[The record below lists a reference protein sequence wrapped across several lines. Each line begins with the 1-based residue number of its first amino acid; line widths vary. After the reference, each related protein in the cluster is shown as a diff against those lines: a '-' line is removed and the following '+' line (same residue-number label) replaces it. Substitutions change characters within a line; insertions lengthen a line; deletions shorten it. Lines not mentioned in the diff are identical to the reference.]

1 MLLAAPG
8 TLWVLLLV
16 MSFYLDRPLNFAHQG
31 VSHEAP
37 ANTLP
42 AFLLAADMG
51 ADGIEFDVQLTRDG
65 EVVVIHDFTLDAT
78 TNGSG
83 PVSDHTLAELKMLDA
98 GGWFDPD
105 FAGEQIPTL
114 QEVIDAVAGRL
125 LFNIEIKIASLRD
138 PGLVEAV
145 VRLVEE
151 NGLLERVVV
160 SSFNPASLWRVRR
173 RNPAIPIGL
182 LYAPDMP
189 PVLRQAWLRH
199 VVRPN
204 AMHPY
209 YTTLSPAY
217 VRWARRCGYQI
228 NTWTVDDPG
237 DMWRLV
243 RMGVDVVITN
253 RPDVL
258 ALVLKAAR
266 GRVRPPLPMLPAPR

>member
-1 MLLAAPG
+1 
-8 TLWVLLLV
+8 
-16 MSFYLDRPLNFAHQG
+16 MSFFLDRPLNFAHRG
-31 VSHEAP
+31 ASYEAP

-42 AFLLAADMG
+42 AFLLAAEMG
-51 ADGIEFDVQLTRDG
+51 ADGIEFDVQLSKDG

-83 PVSDHTLAELKMLDA
+83 PVAEHTLAELKMLDA

-105 FAGEQIPTL
+105 FAGQQIPTL
-114 QEVIDAVAGRL
+114 QEVIDTVGDCL
-125 LFNIEIKIASLRD
+125 LFNVEIKAAGLRD
-138 PGLVEAV
+138 TGLVEAV
-145 VRLVEE
+145 VRLIEE

-173 RNPAIPIGL
+173 QNPAIPIGL

-189 PVLRQAWLRH
+189 PVLRHAWLH
-199 VVRPN
+199 HLVRPD

-209 YTTLSPAY
+209 YATVSPAY
-217 VRWARRCGYQI
+217 VQWARKLGYRV

-253 RPDVL
+253 RPETL
-258 ALVLKAAR
+258 ALVLKAAC
-266 GRVRPPLPMLPAPR
+266 GRLRPPLPMLPAPRRGGA